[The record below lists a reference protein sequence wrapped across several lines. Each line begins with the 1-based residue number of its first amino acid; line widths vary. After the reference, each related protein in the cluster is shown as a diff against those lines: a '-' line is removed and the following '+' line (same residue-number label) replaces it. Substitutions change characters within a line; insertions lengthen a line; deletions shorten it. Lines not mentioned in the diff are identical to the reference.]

1 MLTVALGRA
10 AVHINIFTVQ
20 AMTGKKFSVLLP
32 TRDRLELAKDAIET
46 VRRQSFSDWELIV
59 ADNCSCDNVPE
70 YVASLSDPRMG
81 FGRIPVSSANR
92 VPKPPARMTHFIL
105 RTFYRDVYVFLVS
118 PSPNTI
124 EKKRN
129 NWI

>member
-10 AVHINIFTVQ
+10 AVHINISTVQ

-59 ADNCSCDNVPE
+59 ADNCSCDNVPG
-70 YVASLSDPRMG
+70 YVASLSDPRMTCI
-81 FGRIPVSSANR
+81 RTDTPVPVTENWNRALNASSGD
-92 VPKPPARMTHFIL
+92 
-105 RTFYRDVYVFLVS
+105 Y
-118 PSPNTI
+118 
-124 EKKRN
+124 
-129 NWI
+129 